1 MEELRRTFR
10 PEFLNRVDEI
20 IVFRPLMRDQ
30 IRAIVDILMERVK
43 REIRGQGM
51 ALTMTDAAR
60 ELLSTEGYDPQYGA
74 RPLRR
79 AIRRLVENP
88 LSDDLLR
95 GTFSPGDEITLD
107 ARDGQVV
114 FEKKRE
120 PVSADKGA

>member
-1 MEELRRTFR
+1 M
-10 PEFLNRVDEI
+10 V
-20 IVFRPLMRDQ
+20 
-30 IRAIVDILMERVK
+30 
-43 REIRGQGM
+43 
-51 ALTMTDAAR
+51 LTMTDAAR

-79 AIRRLVENP
+79 AIQRLVEDP

-95 GTFSPGDEITLD
+95 GTFSQGDEITLD
-107 ARDGQVV
+107 ARDGRVV

>member
-1 MEELRRTFR
+1 LRRTFR

-20 IVFRPLMRDQ
+20 IVFRPLTREQ
-30 IRAIVDILMERVK
+30 LTAIVDILMERVR

-51 ALTMTDAAR
+51 DLVMTDAAR
-60 ELLSTEGYDPQYGA
+60 ELLAQEGYDPQYGA

-79 AIRRLVENP
+79 AIQRLVEDP
-88 LSDDLLR
+88 LSDDMLR
-95 GTFSPGDEITLD
+95 GKFSQGDEITLD

-120 PVSADKGA
+120 PVSADKGT